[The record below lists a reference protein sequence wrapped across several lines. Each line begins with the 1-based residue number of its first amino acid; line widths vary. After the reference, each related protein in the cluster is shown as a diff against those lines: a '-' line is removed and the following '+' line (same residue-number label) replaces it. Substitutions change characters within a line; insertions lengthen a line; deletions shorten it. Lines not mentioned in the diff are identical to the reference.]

1 MEYRYLL
8 VVRFCLI
15 NVIFVSVILAVYLQG
30 WLDAMFSEETI
41 ALVLFIFIVFV
52 YGLFLCGAKIWQTT
66 VELNDIKTGS
76 PPPASRAGKYIS
88 SIYGNDQEGRSISA
102 MALRVKLTNRISI
115 VRHFANSLVFLG
127 LIGTVIGFIIA
138 LSAVDPKSTADAST
152 VAPVIAKLI
161 SGMSIALYTTLV
173 GAVLHLWL
181 IVNHR
186 ILSSGTVNL
195 YSAIVELGETSGRA

>member
-15 NVIFVSVILAVYLQG
+15 NFIFTSIVFAIYLQG
-30 WLDAMFSEETI
+30 WLDAMFSGETV
-41 ALVLFIFIVFV
+41 ALVLFIFVVFI
-52 YGLFLCGAKIWQTT
+52 YGLSLCGARIWQTT

-76 PPPASRAGKYIS
+76 PPAASRAGKYLS
-88 SIYGNDQEGRSISA
+88 SIYGNDREGRSISA
-102 MALRVKLTNRISI
+102 MALRAKLANRIGI

-127 LIGTVIGFIIA
+127 LIGTVIGFIVA
-138 LSAVDPKSTADAST
+138 LSAVDPKSTADADT

-161 SGMSIALYTTLV
+161 GGMSIALYTTLV

-195 YSAIVELGETSGRA
+195 YSAIVELGETDGRA